1 MGSGLSYG
9 GDLIPVSGFTP
20 NPPTLSSN
28 TNRERKVG
36 ISSSI
41 RRERFS
47 TGVLFQPWRPKTED
61 RGGGVAALRMS
72 AVAQTAKTRENMR
85 KMEQKWAFWGR

>member
-1 MGSGLSYG
+1 MDKSR
-9 GDLIPVSGFTP
+9 
-20 NPPTLSSN
+20 NKSSN
-28 TNRERKVG
+28 VG

-41 RRERFS
+41 GRERFS
-47 TGVLFQPWRPKTED
+47 TGALSQPWRPKTED

-85 KMEQKWAFWGR
+85 KMEQEWAF